1 MRTKA
6 KVVGIGERK
15 SGISKKGRKY
25 DFPPFHLVYPDNNTE
40 GLAAAT
46 ANVDQ
51 SILDA
56 IPLPKVNDEVEIF
69 FHFYNGSMSV
79 DGILT

>member
-15 SGISKKGRKY
+15 AGTSKKGRKY
-25 DFPPFHLVYPDNNTE
+25 DFTPFHLIYPDKNTE
-40 GLAAAT
+40 GWAVACT
-46 ANVDQ
+46 NVDQ

-56 IPLPKVNDEVEIF
+56 IPMPKVNDEIEISC
-69 FHFYNGSMSV
+69 HFYNGSMTV
-79 DGILT
+79 DGIL

>member
-15 SGISKKGRKY
+15 SGISKKGRNY
-25 DFPPFHLVYPDNNTE
+25 DFTPFHLIYVDKNTE
-40 GLAAAT
+40 GFAACST
-46 ANVDQ
+46 NVDQ

-56 IPLPKVNDEVEIF
+56 IPLPKVNDEIEIF
-69 FHFYNGSMSV
+69 FHFYNGNMSV
-79 DGILT
+79 DGIL

>member
-15 SGISKKGRKY
+15 SGISKKGNKY
-25 DFPPFHLVYPDNNTE
+25 DFTPFYLVYPDKNTD
-40 GLAAAT
+40 GLAAAS

-51 SILDA
+51 SILDC
-56 IPLPKVNDEVEIF
+56 IPMPKVNDEIELF
-69 FHFYNGSMSV
+69 CHFYNGNMTI
-79 DGILT
+79 DGIL

>member
-1 MRTKA
+1 MRIKA

-15 SGISKKGRKY
+15 SGTSKKGRKY
-25 DFPPFHLVYPDNNTE
+25 DFTPFHLVYPDKNTE
-40 GLAAAT
+40 GYAVAN

-56 IPLPKVNDEVEIF
+56 IPMPKINDEVEIF
-69 FHFYNGSMSV
+69 CHFYNGNMSV
-79 DGILT
+79 DGIL